1 MTQRVQLSLHE
12 SRVLLHWFRIF
23 FFVYLAVRAR
33 QFQDLARGPG
43 VAHELVSGK
52 GLPALF

>member
-1 MTQRVQLSLHE
+1 MTQRVQLSLRE
-12 SRVLLHWFRIF
+12 SRVLLHWFRIY
-23 FFVYLAVRAR
+23 FVYLAVHAR
-33 QFQDLARGPG
+33 QFQDLARGPA